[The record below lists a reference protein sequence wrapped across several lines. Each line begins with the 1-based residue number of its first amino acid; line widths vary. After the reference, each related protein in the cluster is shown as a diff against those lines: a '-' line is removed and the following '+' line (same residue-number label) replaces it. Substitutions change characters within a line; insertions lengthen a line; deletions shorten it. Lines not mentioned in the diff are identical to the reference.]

1 MLFPSLGVLQLE
13 QTIRN
18 ISAEMEVIANKMVD
32 AILGLKAEL
41 DTVKKV
47 VHQNRKALDILTAQA
62 GGVCRMINESCC
74 SFVDHTGRILTDVQE
89 IWNHAKFSMRLQGA
103 LEHLG

>member
-18 ISAEMEVIANKMVD
+18 ISAEMEVIANKTAD

-41 DTVKKV
+41 DSVKKV
-47 VHQNRKALDILTAQA
+47 VLQNRKA
-62 GGVCRMINESCC
+62 
-74 SFVDHTGRILTDVQE
+74 
-89 IWNHAKFSMRLQGA
+89 
-103 LEHLG
+103 